1 MTADPA
7 GPLPDQQRAVL
18 ALERRSWPGP
28 GAKERAIREELGISP
43 VRYYQLLNALL
54 DDRRA
59 LEEDPVT
66 VNRLRRVREARRG
79 RR

>member
-1 MTADPA
+1 MTADP
-7 GPLPDQQRAVL
+7 LSDQALAVL
-18 ALERRSWPGP
+18 AMERRSWPGP
-28 GAKERAIREELGISP
+28 GAKERAIREELDMSP

-59 LEEDPVT
+59 LAEDPVT
-66 VNRLRRVREARRG
+66 VNRLRRVRDARRG